1 MSDLLVKLYSL
12 PAAGPLTEK
21 LRAAGIEIKRAIGPE
36 KQAVAEW
43 VESKFSRAW
52 ASECEVAMS
61 AQPATCF
68 LAVKDGRIAGFAC
81 YDSTSK
87 GFFGPIGVDEA
98 ARAGGVGKALLLRTL
113 EAMREAGYGY
123 GIIGWA
129 GPVDFFKKTVGAV
142 VIEGSEP
149 GIYRGLVK
157 ALPRAAGKA

>member
-1 MSDLLVKLYSL
+1 VADLLVKLYALAPS
-12 PAAGPLTEK
+12 APLLEK
-21 LRAAGIEIKRAIGPE
+21 LRTAGIEIKRAIGPE

-43 VESKFSRAW
+43 AEKKFSRAW
-52 ASECEVAMS
+52 ASECEVALS

-68 LAVKDGRIAGFAC
+68 LAVKDRKIVGFAC

-98 ARAGGVGKALLLRTL
+98 ERTGGVGKALLIRTL

-123 GIIGWA
+123 GVIGWA
-129 GPVDFFKKTVGAV
+129 GPVDFFRKTAGAT

-149 GIYRGLVK
+149 GVYKDLVK
-157 ALPRAAGKA
+157 ARPR